1 MFSLTSGFAEA
12 AVSNLLR
19 PERVALPSLPG
30 TYVLVLRLDR
40 PLTLAAGRL
49 GLAALSPG
57 LFVYVGSAR
66 GSGGLRG
73 RVARHLRTDKKLHW
87 HIDALT
93 AVTTVER
100 VWYSVAPGRQEC
112 RWAQA
117 IRALPGVTAP
127 VPGFGA
133 SDCACEAHLLALPVE
148 RIADARAVLGCPVE
162 ISLLP

>member
-1 MFSLTSGFAEA
+1 M
-12 AVSNLLR
+12 SNLVR
-19 PERVALPSLPG
+19 PDRVALPSLPG
-30 TYVLVLRLDR
+30 TYILVLRLDR
-40 PLTLAAGRL
+40 PLTLVVGRL
-49 GLAALSPG
+49 GRAALTPG

-66 GSGGLRG
+66 GPGGLRG

-93 AVTTVER
+93 AVAAVER
-100 VWYSVAPGRQEC
+100 VWYSVASGRQEC

-133 SDCACEAHLLALPVE
+133 SDCACGTHLLALPAE
-148 RIADARAVLGCPVE
+148 RIADARAVLGCPEE